1 MTTQKNTLCNLMVE
15 DSDLK
20 KLEDLDPF
28 QTEGFQ
34 SIAKLPVPVQIIYT
48 DELNKTTADTQVLTF
63 QILTRWIRNVQKNK
77 DEPAL

>member
-1 MTTQKNTLCNLMVE
+1 MVE

-77 DEPAL
+77 DEPVL

>member
-34 SIAKLPVPVQIIYT
+34 SIAKLPIPVQIIYT

>member
-1 MTTQKNTLCNLMVE
+1 MVE

-34 SIAKLPVPVQIIYT
+34 SIAKIPNQVKIIYT
-48 DELNKTTADTQVLTF
+48 DELNKTTIDTQVLRF
-63 QILTRWIRNVQKNK
+63 QILTRWIRNIQKNK

>member
-34 SIAKLPVPVQIIYT
+34 SIAKLPIPVQIIYT
-48 DELNKTTADTQVLTF
+48 DELNKTTADTQVITF

>member
-77 DEPAL
+77 DEPVL